1 MLCYDSPLHPSISV
15 SPEKWNYIESEIRNG
30 GNGTDLLAGRASRK
44 AKRTKGMLT
53 RQKEKS
59 EWWESRR
66 EEMLAKN
73 PNLD

>member
-1 MLCYDSPLHPSISV
+1 M
-15 SPEKWNYIESEIRNG
+15 
-30 GNGTDLLAGRASRK
+30 LAGRASRK

>member
-1 MLCYDSPLHPSISV
+1 M
-15 SPEKWNYIESEIRNG
+15 
-30 GNGTDLLAGRASRK
+30 LAGRASRK
-44 AKRTKGMLT
+44 AKRTKGTLT